1 MLDDGHTL
9 LQHVAARTDPD
20 YPEFWFE
27 YRPMLSRERRR
38 LHGLLSRRDAETAEQ
53 LAAGAI
59 LAHVTW
65 HSLLP
70 IQIGTADLIREQG
83 FFRPLVQTVIGLHRA
98 EQEAWETRNLSEGV
112 GLELSHPLIA
122 ARSCE
127 DCGKWL
133 YDPNTHRIVTRGGKP
148 CPRPSAAMTPCKLP
162 AGHCPKGTPE
172 DQRSLSERNQQMYV
186 YFQECRA
193 VGRFPDDPL
202 VLDRTRLIDLAERHA
217 AQQRQEAQQEE

>member
-1 MLDDGHTL
+1 MFDDGYTL
-9 LQHVAARTDPD
+9 LQHVPARDPD

-38 LHGLLSRRDAETAEQ
+38 LHGLLGRRDRETAEQ
-53 LAAGAI
+53 IGAAAV
-59 LAHVTW
+59 LSHVTW
-65 HSLLP
+65 LSFSASP
-70 IQIGTADLIREQG
+70 ANIASDLVRQLE
-83 FFRPLVQTVIGLHRA
+83 FWRPLVETVIGLTRA
-98 EQEAWETRNLSEGV
+98 EQEAWDTRNLSEGV
-112 GLELSHPLIA
+112 ELELAYPLIA

-133 YDPNTHRIVTRGGKP
+133 YDPDTHRIVTRGGKP
-148 CPRPSAAMTPCKLP
+148 CARPSAAMTPCKLP

-186 YFQECRA
+186 FFQECRA

-217 AQQRQEAQQEE
+217 AQRQQEAQGE